1 MLVSQATMQLL
12 MVVVVVV
19 VVMLLLCAVN
29 DKFTHTD
36 DERINFHQKGAKIDS
51 PHYYYIWKRSFFGD
65 LVN

>member
-12 MVVVVVV
+12 MVAAAV

-36 DERINFHQKGAKIDS
+36 DERINFYQKGAKIDS